1 MSKQPKKPSHLIA
14 PLYDASAEL
23 MGLSQLIENE
33 RPDHLDLMDDEIE
46 AKRGIG
52 LTLRRLSEQV
62 REYGRTLDEWT
73 VRKGKKK

>member
-1 MSKQPKKPSHLIA
+1 MSKELKKPSHLIA

-23 MGLSQLIENE
+23 MGLSTLIENE

-52 LTLRRLSEQV
+52 LTLRRLSQQV
-62 REYGRTLDEWT
+62 REYGRIIDEWS
-73 VRKGKKK
+73 VMKGKKK